1 MKLSPAL
8 LVSDLRTKYSLTAP
22 SPLSERPHLGRP
34 LFYREESELINNH
47 IYVLS
52 SFSEYQKLRRGVSS
66 CFFICPLTVGET
78 ERETVEEAV
87 SSSVNLCVIDTPD
100 SSAFVFNYLQE
111 IFDKYDLWEE
121 TLMHISLSGG
131 SIQSLLDASYPVLG
145 SPLRLMGMDFSIIA
159 SSPGAEDNSGGLPT
173 YEQPE
178 YIEYVTA
185 LKQDTLYNA
194 VREKDG
200 AFIYPGYITGHRT
213 LNVNI
218 KRFSKTTHRLV
229 MAEMDVPFSSSAGA
243 LLEFLATFIEH
254 ALMRN
259 AAHRSP
265 NDKTMHSIFLSILSD
280 RTADYLV
287 ISRRLTSLGWLTNHE
302 YLCIVL
308 QTTYLDQQNLTI
320 NAICNYLENLFPYSC
335 AFPFEEDVV
344 VYFNL
349 TKSECDVDDISDKI
363 IYFIRDSFLK
373 AGYSRAMTG
382 HLNLRRQYIQSRS
395 ALEVGNQIHP
405 YLWIHHFNKIAL
417 PYIYQQATKKLPGS
431 MICHEKLLVL
441 KKSDEEQNT
450 EYVKTLSV
458 YLDHHLNAV
467 QSAKTLF
474 IHRSTFLYRLEKIKD
489 VLESDL
495 EDPEELLYLMLSLRL
510 MDQDAEQD
518 TSNVQS

>member
-1 MKLSPAL
+1 MKISPSL
-8 LVSDLRTKYSLTAP
+8 LVNDLEKKYILKAPLTP
-22 SPLSERPHLGRP
+22 SERTHLGRP
-34 LFYREESELINNH
+34 LFYRNDTAICSNH
-47 IYVLS
+47 VYLLS
-52 SFSEYQKLRRGVSS
+52 SFQEFQSLQAGASS
-66 CFFICPLTVGET
+66 CFFICPAARKDLTDDVLAQA
-78 ERETVEEAV
+78 VV
-87 SSSVNLCVIDTPD
+87 SSNNLCLVYTSD
-100 SSAFVFNYLQE
+100 SVSAIFNYLQE

-121 TLMHISLSGG
+121 NLMHISLSGG
-131 SIQSLLDASYPVLG
+131 SIQNLLDASYPILG
-145 SPLRLMGMDFSIIA
+145 YPLRVMGMDFSIIA
-159 SSPGAEDNSGGLPT
+159 SSPGADGDTGGLPT

-185 LKQDTLYNA
+185 LKQDPLYNA

-200 AFIYPGYITGHRT
+200 AFLYPGHITGHRT

-218 KRFSKTTHRLV
+218 KRFSKTTHRLLLT
-229 MAEMDVPFSSSAGA
+229 ELDTPLKDGLGS

-287 ISRRLTSLGWLTNHE
+287 ISRRLTSLGWLTSHE

-349 TKSECDVDDISDKI
+349 TKSECDIDDISDKI

-373 AGYSRAMTG
+373 AGYSRSMTG

-431 MICHEKLLVL
+431 MICHEKLLIL
-441 KKSDEEQNT
+441 KKLDEEQNT

-467 QSAKTLF
+467 QSAKKLF
-474 IHRSTFLYRLEKIKD
+474 IHRSTFLYRLDKIKD
-489 VLESDL
+489 ILESDL

-510 MDQDAEQD
+510 MDQDSERDTVNEQ
-518 TSNVQS
+518 S